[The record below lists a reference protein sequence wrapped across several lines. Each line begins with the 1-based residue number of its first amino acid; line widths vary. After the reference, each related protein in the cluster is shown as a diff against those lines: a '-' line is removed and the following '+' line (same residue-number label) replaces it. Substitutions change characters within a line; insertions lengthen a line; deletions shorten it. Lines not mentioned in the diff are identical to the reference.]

1 MLDSEPAPQR
11 VGTSAELT
19 LVVPTF
25 NERSNLVEFLRR
37 LEEKLAGIA
46 WECVFVDDDSPDGTA
61 ELAREI
67 ASRDPRVRCLHRI
80 GRRGLSSA
88 CIEGMLSSSAP
99 FLAVMDADL
108 QHDES
113 LLPSMLARLRAG
125 DADVVVGSRYLEG
138 EDVPGWNAG
147 RLRISR
153 IATGLAHRMLRA
165 EITDPMSGFFM
176 LHRQAFAGAVRRLS
190 GIGFKI
196 LLDLL
201 ASSPAPLRVVELPYR
216 FRERHAGESKLDSR
230 AVQDFVL
237 LLIDKAIG
245 RWLPARFVLF
255 AMVGGLGVFVHLAVL
270 ALVFGALGRSFLV
283 GQTCATLV
291 AMTFNFALNNEFTYR
306 DRRLRG
312 LAWARGLLSFALAC
326 SVGVLANVGV
336 ANQLYRED
344 VPWLLSALA
353 GIAVGVVWNYA
364 VTAVYT
370 WRDRSG

>member
-1 MLDSEPAPQR
+1 M
-11 VGTSAELT
+11 SAELT
-19 LVVPTF
+19 VAELTVVVPTF

-37 LEEKLAGIA
+37 LDETLAGIA

-61 ELAREI
+61 DLAREI
-67 ASRDPRVRCLHRI
+67 ARGDPRVRCLQRI

-88 CIEGMLSSSAP
+88 CIEGMLSSSASY
-99 FLAVMDADL
+99 LAVMDADL

-113 LLPSMLARLRAG
+113 LLPSMLARLRGG

-138 EDVPGWNAG
+138 EDVPGWEVG
-147 RLRISR
+147 RLRMSR
-153 IATGLAHRMLRA
+153 IATSLAHRMLRA
-165 EITDPMSGFFM
+165 EVTDPMSGFFM
-176 LHRQAFAGAVRRLS
+176 LRRQAFTGAVRRLS

-201 ASSPAPLRVVELPYR
+201 ASSPTPLRVVELPYR
-216 FRERHAGESKLDSR
+216 FRERHAGESKLDNR
-230 AVQDFVL
+230 AVQDFLL
-237 LLIDKAIG
+237 LLIDKAVG
-245 RWLPARFVLF
+245 RWVPARFVLF
-255 AMVGGLGVFVHLAVL
+255 AAVGGLGVFVHVAVL
-270 ALVFGALGRSFLV
+270 ATAFGWLGRSFLV
-283 GQTCATLV
+283 GQATATLV

-326 SVGVLANVGV
+326 SIGVLANVGI

-370 WRDRSG
+370 WRDPHN